1 MKQFATITV
10 IGRDKTGVVA
20 RVTSYLFEQKAN
32 IEALEEQVTR
42 GQFSMAIQASWK
54 PRQLNAGTVRAG
66 FDRLAKS
73 LGMEIKLRFTEPH
86 RRQRMAIL
94 VTRESHCLEG
104 LLASARAGRLNA
116 EPALL
121 LSNRRDLEPVAQSD
135 GVPFLVIP
143 WENRADAEDRARVLE
158 ESLGRRE
165 RSLGALLT
173 KLERAERKTDATPPR
188 PAAAATGALPELAR
202 RLGLRGKRGSE
213 APPEDPAEARLL
225 RDLEIGLA
233 RGTR

>member
-1 MKQFATITV
+1 V
-10 IGRDKTGVVA
+10 RDA
-20 RVTSYLFEQKAN
+20 
-32 IEALEEQVTR
+32 
-42 GQFSMAIQASWK
+42 
-54 PRQLNAGTVRAG
+54 
-66 FDRLAKS
+66 
-73 LGMEIKLRFTEPH
+73 
-86 RRQRMAIL
+86 
-94 VTRESHCLEG
+94 
-104 LLASARAGRLNA
+104 ARAAQREVL
-116 EPALL
+116 ETL
-121 LSNRRDLEPVAQSD
+121 RRDLAT
-135 GVPFLVIP
+135 LL
-143 WENRADAEDRARVLE
+143 ADAEDRARVLE